1 MNIYVY
7 TYAYFIYGAGAV
19 TGYGTGGCGHL
30 GSTGGGWGRLERA
43 RTARCAAI
51 GMLLIHAYS
60 LIHACS
66 LCTKSTEMES
76 QRSDTEMKGYKAP

>member
-7 TYAYFIYGAGAV
+7 TYAYFIHGAGAV

-51 GMLLIHAYS
+51 GMLLIHA
-60 LIHACS
+60 CS
-66 LCTKSTEMES
+66 LCTKSTDVEN
-76 QRSDTEMKGYKAP
+76 QRSDAEMKGSKAP